1 MKNILVTGAAGF
13 IGFHLI
19 KRLCLDNFSVV
30 GIDNLNDYYDINLK
44 KDRLR
49 LLEHKNF
56 IFLNHDLSG
65 NDFLD
70 EIFIKHKFDTVIHLA
85 AQAGVRYSIE
95 NPQAYGESNLT
106 GFINIIEASRKF
118 KVNNFLYASSS
129 SVYGLNE
136 EIPFR
141 ESHKTEN
148 IVSLYAATKKSNE
161 IIAETFSKMYS
172 LPVVGLRFFTVY
184 GPYGRPDMAYFKF
197 TKSILEGKEIEI
209 FNNGELYRD
218 FTHIDDIVE
227 GIIKI
232 LERIGNT
239 SINKNENL
247 SKIFNIG
254 RGKPI
259 KLTDFIEELEINLNK
274 SANKIYVE
282 MQLGDVY
289 KTYADISNLQ
299 DFCGYHPNVDFKL
312 GIKDFVNWYLSYYH
326 NE

>member
-19 KRLCLDNFSVV
+19 NRLCLDNFSVV

-49 LLEHKNF
+49 NLEHKNF
-56 IFLNHDLSG
+56 IFSNHDLSRD
-65 NDFLD
+65 DFLD

-172 LPVVGLRFFTVY
+172 LPVIGLRFFTVY

-239 SINKNENL
+239 SMNNNENL

-274 SANKIYVE
+274 TANKIYVE

-299 DFCGYHPNVDFKL
+299 DFCGYNPNVDFKL

-326 NE
+326 NK

>member
-1 MKNILVTGAAGF
+1 M
-13 IGFHLI
+13 
-19 KRLCLDNFSVV
+19 
-30 GIDNLNDYYDINLK
+30 
-44 KDRLR
+44 
-49 LLEHKNF
+49 
-56 IFLNHDLSG
+56 
-65 NDFLD
+65 
-70 EIFIKHKFDTVIHLA
+70 
-85 AQAGVRYSIE
+85 
-95 NPQAYGESNLT
+95 T

>member
-44 KDRLR
+44 NDRLR

-70 EIFIKHKFDTVIHLA
+70 DIFIKHKFDTVIHLA

>member
-19 KRLCLDNFSVV
+19 KRLCSNNFAVV
-30 GIDNLNDYYDINLK
+30 GIDNINDYYDINLK
-44 KDRLR
+44 NDRLR
-49 LLEHKNF
+49 NLEYKNF
-56 IFLNHDLSG
+56 IFLNHDLSRD
-65 NDFLD
+65 DFLD

-95 NPQAYGESNLT
+95 NPLAYGESNLT

-129 SVYGLNE
+129 SVYGRNKE
-136 EIPFR
+136 TPFK

-172 LPVVGLRFFTVY
+172 LPVIGLRFFTVY
-184 GPYGRPDMAYFKF
+184 GPFGRPDMAYFKF

-232 LERIGNT
+232 LERIENT
-239 SINKNENL
+239 SINNNENL

-254 RGKPI
+254 RGNPI

-274 SANKIYVE
+274 SAKKIYVE
-282 MQLGDVY
+282 MQLGDVF
-289 KTYADISNLQ
+289 KTYADIRSLQ
-299 DFCGYHPNVDFKL
+299 DFCGYNPKVDFKS

>member
-44 KDRLR
+44 NDRLR

-56 IFLNHDLSG
+56 IFLNHDLSW

>member
-30 GIDNLNDYYDINLK
+30 GIDNLNNYYDINLK
-44 KDRLR
+44 NDRLR

-85 AQAGVRYSIE
+85 AQAGVRFSIE

-148 IVSLYAATKKSNE
+148 IVSLYAATKKS
-161 IIAETFSKMYS
+161 K
-172 LPVVGLRFFTVY
+172 
-184 GPYGRPDMAYFKF
+184 
-197 TKSILEGKEIEI
+197 
-209 FNNGELYRD
+209 
-218 FTHIDDIVE
+218 
-227 GIIKI
+227 
-232 LERIGNT
+232 
-239 SINKNENL
+239 
-247 SKIFNIG
+247 
-254 RGKPI
+254 
-259 KLTDFIEELEINLNK
+259 
-274 SANKIYVE
+274 
-282 MQLGDVY
+282 
-289 KTYADISNLQ
+289 
-299 DFCGYHPNVDFKL
+299 
-312 GIKDFVNWYLSYYH
+312 
-326 NE
+326 

>member
-44 KDRLR
+44 NDRLR

>member
-44 KDRLR
+44 NDRLR

-56 IFLNHDLSG
+56 IFLNHDLSR

-70 EIFIKHKFDTVIHLA
+70 ELFIKHKFDTVIHLA

-172 LPVVGLRFFTVY
+172 LPVIGLRFFTVY

-197 TKSILEGKEIEI
+197 TKSIIEGKEIEI

-239 SINKNENL
+239 SMNKNENL

-289 KTYADISNLQ
+289 KTYADISKLQ

-312 GIKDFVNWYLSYYH
+312 GIKNFVNWYLSYYH